1 MFLSETFYS
10 NLLSYD
16 PDLPELDISP
26 IEPTDSSW
34 LKKDPPRDPPEESSP
49 IEEWSDD
56 RIDRDELVEVDAG
69 DKERGAYPYSL
80 K

>member
-1 MFLSETFYS
+1 MFLSEFFYS
-10 NLLSYD
+10 NLVFYD

-49 IEEWSDD
+49 IEE
-56 RIDRDELVEVDAG
+56 
-69 DKERGAYPYSL
+69 
-80 K
+80 

>member
-1 MFLSETFYS
+1 M
-10 NLLSYD
+10 
-16 PDLPELDISP
+16 
-26 IEPTDSSW
+26 EPTDSSW